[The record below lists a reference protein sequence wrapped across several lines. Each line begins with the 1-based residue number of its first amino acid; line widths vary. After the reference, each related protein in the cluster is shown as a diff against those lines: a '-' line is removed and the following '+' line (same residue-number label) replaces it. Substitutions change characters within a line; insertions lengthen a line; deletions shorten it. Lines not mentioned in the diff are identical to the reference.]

1 MMQNN
6 IRKMLFN
13 KLKAE
18 TSKNDNRINQIEQ
31 IVKTSSE
38 PSTTK
43 MKKTLNILNSINPGE
58 YIGRNTTSLSNLIFM
73 KDRNGD
79 YSEQYKDFLKNH
91 DLTIGYY
98 EIPRLLHYGQYE
110 QASLLALAEYKTLSQ
125 NPDLE
130 DDKLMH
136 SLYFHAILEEA
147 SKRNDTIML
156 IEYIK
161 LLQKTNSIAAAN
173 YGNII
178 VNAILNENVTLL
190 EFILPKVMTKISV
203 TDNLIEKLFDLILK
217 NEKNDLALQLL
228 SIVQSEDIKNRLCLK
243 LLSGLEFNNC
253 MSYMENLIESNILVL
268 PSNDKLPA
276 SFISIPNLND
286 FTVIDEHLDVLK
298 SLKLKETKQ
307 MYLYSLLSSINNQ
320 NNHLGCTI
328 RLLNGIREET
338 HLLTEEHQKII
349 FQQIS
354 KYSYKLTGIKLMHYF
369 KALGLPI
376 SKDNYFKLVKFQFG
390 GSENETVYPI
400 LVETIKEH
408 NKLSSEIVDYLKF
421 MSKKINDTKLTYF
434 FNANIDNHK
443 IEDIKVKIDYSF
455 INDNLELE
463 RERQKV
469 IYKPM
474 KNFLGYDYHDDIALS
489 DALIF

>member
-58 YIGRNTTSLSNLIFM
+58 YIGRNTTSFSNLIFM

-190 EFILPKVMTKISV
+190 EFILPKVMTKISL

-376 SKDNYFKLVKFQFG
+376 SKDNYFKLVKCQFG

>member
-6 IRKMLFN
+6 IRKVLFN

-190 EFILPKVMTKISV
+190 EFILPKVMTKISL
-203 TDNLIEKLFDLILK
+203 TDNLIEKLFELILK

-298 SLKLKETKQ
+298 SLQLKETKQ

-376 SKDNYFKLVKFQFG
+376 SMDNYFKLVKCQFG
-390 GSENETVYPI
+390 GSENETLYPI

>member
-1 MMQNN
+1 
-6 IRKMLFN
+6 MLFN

>member
-190 EFILPKVMTKISV
+190 EFILPKVMTKISL

>member
-190 EFILPKVMTKISV
+190 EFILPKVMTKISL
-203 TDNLIEKLFDLILK
+203 TDNIIEKLFDLILK

-253 MSYMENLIESNILVL
+253 MNYMENLIESNILVL

-376 SKDNYFKLVKFQFG
+376 SKNNYFKLVKCQFG

>member
-6 IRKMLFN
+6 IRKVLFN

-190 EFILPKVMTKISV
+190 EFILPKVMTKISL
-203 TDNLIEKLFDLILK
+203 TDNLIEKLFELILK

-298 SLKLKETKQ
+298 SLQLKETKQ

-376 SKDNYFKLVKFQFG
+376 SKDNYFKLVKCQFG
-390 GSENETVYPI
+390 GSENETLYPI

>member
-43 MKKTLNILNSINPGE
+43 MKKTLDILNSINPGE

-190 EFILPKVMTKISV
+190 EFILPKVMTKISL
-203 TDNLIEKLFDLILK
+203 TDNLIEKLFELILK

-376 SKDNYFKLVKFQFG
+376 SKDNYFKLVKCQFG

>member
-1 MMQNN
+1 MQNN

-190 EFILPKVMTKISV
+190 EFILPKVMTKISL

>member
-190 EFILPKVMTKISV
+190 EFILPKVMTKISL
-203 TDNLIEKLFDLILK
+203 TDNLIEKLFELILK

-376 SKDNYFKLVKFQFG
+376 SKDNYFKLVKCQFG
-390 GSENETVYPI
+390 GSENETLYPI

>member
-1 MMQNN
+1 MQNN
-6 IRKMLFN
+6 IRKVLFN

-31 IVKTSSE
+31 IIKTSSE

-43 MKKTLNILNSINPGE
+43 MKKTLDILNSINPGE

-125 NPDLE
+125 NPDLQ

-190 EFILPKVMTKISV
+190 EFILPKVMTKISL

-217 NEKNDLALQLL
+217 NERNDLALQLL

-253 MSYMENLIESNILVL
+253 MNYMENLIESNILVL

-307 MYLYSLLSSINNQ
+307 MYLFSLLSSINNQ

-328 RLLNGIREET
+328 RLLNGITEET

-354 KYSYKLTGIKLMHYF
+354 KYSYKLTGIKLMYYF

-376 SKDNYFKLVKFQFG
+376 SKDNYFKLVKCQFG

>member
-1 MMQNN
+1 MQNN

-58 YIGRNTTSLSNLIFM
+58 YIGRNTTSFSNLIFM

-190 EFILPKVMTKISV
+190 EFILPKVMTKISL

-376 SKDNYFKLVKFQFG
+376 SKDNYFKLVKCQFG

>member
-79 YSEQYKDFLKNH
+79 YSERYKDFLKNH

-190 EFILPKVMTKISV
+190 EFILPKVMTKISL
-203 TDNLIEKLFDLILK
+203 TDNIIEKLFDLILK

-376 SKDNYFKLVKFQFG
+376 SKNNYFKLVKCQFG